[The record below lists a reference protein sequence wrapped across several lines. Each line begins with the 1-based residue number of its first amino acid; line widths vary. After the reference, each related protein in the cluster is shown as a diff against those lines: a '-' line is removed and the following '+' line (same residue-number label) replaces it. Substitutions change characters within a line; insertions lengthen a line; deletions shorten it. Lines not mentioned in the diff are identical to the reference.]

1 MGSSNQWVA
10 EWEVSEELAHKL
22 ISSQFPQLASKSVQ
36 KLGHGWDNT
45 VFLVGTEYVFRFPR
59 REIAINSLR
68 MEGKILPK
76 LKNYFSIAYSIPL
89 FFGEGDYGYPAP
101 FLGYPYLSGE
111 FPIGLT
117 DKQRARSATTLAQFL
132 KNLHAF
138 PVKITQENG
147 VQHDHRNLT
156 DIAMRKE
163 KMHKFISDI
172 SHYLSEEEYHAL
184 SNYLE
189 QLRTEKVKQKHV
201 FLHGDL
207 HFKNMLVDE
216 NGRVSGIIDWGDINI
231 GHPACDLNVVYSFL
245 PPDARSDFFKEY
257 GDVDEE
263 TKILAR
269 LIAIYIP
276 ILIMMQAIDDNDERL
291 VDEAKANIK
300 RALAD

>member
-1 MGSSNQWVA
+1 MGSSNQWDA

-22 ISSQFPQLASKSVQ
+22 ISNQFPQLASKSVK

-45 VFLVGTEYVFRFPR
+45 VFLVGAEYVFRFPR
-59 REIAINSLR
+59 RKVALSSLR

-76 LKNYFSIAYSIPL
+76 LKDYISIAYSLPM
-89 FFGEGDYGYPAP
+89 FFGEGDYDYPMP

-111 FPIGLT
+111 FPVGLT
-117 DKQRARSATTLAQFL
+117 DKQRAFSATTLAQFL
-132 KNLHAF
+132 KGLHAF
-138 PVKITQENG
+138 PVKVAREIG

-156 DIAMRKE
+156 DIALRKE
-163 KMHKFISDI
+163 KMHKCITDLARHFSK
-172 SHYLSEEEYHAL
+172 EEYHAIT
-184 SNYLE
+184 NYLE
-189 QLRTEKVKQKHV
+189 QLRTERVKPKHV

-207 HFKNMLVDE
+207 HFKNILVE
-216 NGRVSGIIDWGDINI
+216 KNGKVSGVIDWGDVNI

-245 PPDARSDFFKEY
+245 PPEARADIFNVY

-269 LIAIYIP
+269 LIAMYIP
-276 ILIMMQAIDDNDERL
+276 TGIMMQAIDDNDERL